1 MCDVKTYLSTLRI
14 KVSATS
20 SSAVTMQ
27 SVCELKKDSRQNS
40 VTPYMSSLDFTD
52 EMREIIKQVLSTF
65 RNDVCDRLQPV
76 HHQQTQLCR
85 PERYTHDVM
94 KKPLEHPALHV
105 Q

>member
-27 SVCELKKDSRQNS
+27 SVCELKKDRRQNS

-52 EMREIIKQVLSTF
+52 KMREIT
-65 RNDVCDRLQPV
+65 
-76 HHQQTQLCR
+76 
-85 PERYTHDVM
+85 
-94 KKPLEHPALHV
+94 KKPRVPSETMYVIDCSLYIINKLNCAGQSAILV
-105 Q
+105 M